1 MKILVLMPCDE
12 RMVYYAA
19 KIYKELPNDV
29 KDITFSMPMF
39 MDYLISS
46 KIVGN
51 WVYAFFD
58 SLVSMKNIY
67 KTASKSND
75 NLIVFGTAPKK
86 MKFDAIFSFQDDAEQ
101 MPYEDKFIDK
111 VKEIVADEYKL
122 RRYVEDLYG
131 ADDSKFNL
139 YNCKATAGFLADY
152 LKTDPHLEDIRAKYE
167 GKLKFKKK
175 DGDDNESGVFN

>member
-12 RMVYYAA
+12 RMTYYAA

-58 SLVSMKNIY
+58 SFVSMKNIY
-67 KTASKSND
+67 KTAAKNKD
-75 NLIVFGTAPKK
+75 DLIVFGTAPKN
-86 MKFDAIFSFQDDAEQ
+86 MKFDAIFSFQEDAEQ
-101 MPYEDKFIDK
+101 MPYKDKFIGK
-111 VKEIVADEYKL
+111 VKEIVKDEPKL
-122 RRYVEDLYG
+122 AAYVENLYG
-131 ADDSKFNL
+131 AEDSKFNL
-139 YNCKATAGFLADY
+139 YNCKATAGFLAEY
-152 LKTDPHLEDIRAKYE
+152 IKTDPKLEDIRTKYE

-175 DGDDNESGVFN
+175 GKDDDESGVYN